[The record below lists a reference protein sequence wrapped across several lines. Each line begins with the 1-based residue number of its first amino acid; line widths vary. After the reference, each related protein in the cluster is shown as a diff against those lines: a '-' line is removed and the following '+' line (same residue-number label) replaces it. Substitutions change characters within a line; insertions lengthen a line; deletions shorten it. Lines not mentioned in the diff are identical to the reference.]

1 MAAASRKGSSSVEA
15 SLPSESKEE
24 PIRCGEC
31 RKLVTDKGIQCEICE
46 LWFHCKCENVAEETY
61 KLMNQDRVH
70 YYCGRCDKAVGKML
84 KTVMEVQTRQKKLED
99 EFHKM
104 QQDIE
109 KKNYVRQEQIEK
121 LEEKTRKMVKDEI
134 AKRQEEIK
142 AQVDNSLKKMV
153 TTQGE
158 GTLWSEIV
166 AKHVDDRFMVISS
179 DLVETKTKIDETREK
194 LSEDLEKMKKKN
206 NVIVYNVPESDAS
219 TYKDKV
225 SADKKFCEDLMTDA
239 LKVGFEEGNIKQLY
253 RLGKKIEGKRRPL
266 LVEFEDGQ
274 TKNLVMEHA
283 GRLAVAA
290 EKFAGVVISHDMTK
304 NERLQCKQLVAE
316 AKKQQTED
324 GSGEW
329 IYKVRGLPGQMKI
342 IKIKKRY

>member
-179 DLVETKTKIDETREK
+179 DLVETKTKIDET
-194 LSEDLEKMKKKN
+194 
-206 NVIVYNVPESDAS
+206 
-219 TYKDKV
+219 
-225 SADKKFCEDLMTDA
+225 
-239 LKVGFEEGNIKQLY
+239 
-253 RLGKKIEGKRRPL
+253 
-266 LVEFEDGQ
+266 
-274 TKNLVMEHA
+274 
-283 GRLAVAA
+283 VA
-290 EKFAGVVISHDMTK
+290 M
-304 NERLQCKQLVAE
+304 Q
-316 AKKQQTED
+316 
-324 GSGEW
+324 
-329 IYKVRGLPGQMKI
+329 P
-342 IKIKKRY
+342 